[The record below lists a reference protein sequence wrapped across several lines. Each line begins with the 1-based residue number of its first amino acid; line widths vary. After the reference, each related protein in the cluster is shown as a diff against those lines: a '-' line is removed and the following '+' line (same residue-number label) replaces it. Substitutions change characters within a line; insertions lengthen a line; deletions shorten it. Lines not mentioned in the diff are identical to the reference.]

1 LENSSFSISTSEKRM
16 FRSLRTAVRWR
27 ETARACAKPPGF
39 CNRLKGPIAVDT
51 GSGKKKV
58 LVIDD
63 EETILTM
70 VKSQLG
76 QDYEVITAN
85 SGQQALDLFSG
96 GLVPDLVLLD
106 LNMPEMDGWD
116 TFTRIRAI
124 GIRTP
129 IAIYTTSE
137 ESEDKSRA
145 REIGAVDFIKKPA
158 KRTEL
163 LSRVGKLV
171 SG

>member
-1 LENSSFSISTSEKRM
+1 
-16 FRSLRTAVRWR
+16 
-27 ETARACAKPPGF
+27 
-39 CNRLKGPIAVDT
+39 VDT

-63 EETILTM
+63 EETVHNM
-70 VKSQLG
+70 VKSHLG

-85 SGQQALDLFSG
+85 SGQQALALFSQ

-106 LNMPEMDGWD
+106 LNMPEMNGWD

-124 GIRTP
+124 GSLTP

-137 ESEDKSRA
+137 DPEDKSRA

-163 LSRVGKLV
+163 LSRVGKLT
-171 SG
+171 G